1 VPRGSWPEW
10 VAGLSVPVHD
20 GLTFPGSVDDA
31 LAQVEKL
38 RSKVSPDRPV
48 EGVVWRAA
56 DRAQVETADGERL
69 RASFK
74 VISNRYLLKHDR

>member
-10 VAGLSVPVHD
+10 VAELSVPVND
-20 GLTFPGSVDDA
+20 ELTFPGSVDEA
-31 LAQVEKL
+31 LEEVEKL

-48 EGVVWRAA
+48 EGIVWRAA
-56 DRAQVETADGERL
+56 DRARVTTADGQVL